1 MKRKKNTEEKIHIM
15 VERDEASYYIS
26 ACIYIDQVDAKQM
39 NARAGCDKQTP
50 QYIGFSIR
58 KAVRTWKRAPDL
70 FSIPNE
76 SVRALW
82 SNDLLFFDRSACYVR
97 SFLCLFVDVGVGV
110 WCVCVWHE
118 FKFYYQKSNIRREKH
133 LYVRNSIQL
142 RVWPVFLVA
151 RFFPAS
157 IKLWTSMKYSPFI
170 KQLTC
175 IHSGIYWPERK
186 KQPTKKE
193 WKNFIHKNARL

>member
-58 KAVRTWKRAPDL
+58 KAVRTWKSAPDL

-76 SVRALW
+76 SVRAL
-82 SNDLLFFDRSACYVR
+82 
-97 SFLCLFVDVGVGV
+97 
-110 WCVCVWHE
+110 
-118 FKFYYQKSNIRREKH
+118 
-133 LYVRNSIQL
+133 
-142 RVWPVFLVA
+142 
-151 RFFPAS
+151 
-157 IKLWTSMKYSPFI
+157 
-170 KQLTC
+170 
-175 IHSGIYWPERK
+175 
-186 KQPTKKE
+186 
-193 WKNFIHKNARL
+193 